1 MGNASDAKMAYM
13 QRYDAENTK
22 QYKMKVSKIYDVDII
37 EKMESVDNKQGY
49 LKDLIRADIARTQ
62 GKD

>member
-49 LKDLIRADIARTQ
+49 LKDLIRADIARN
-62 GKD
+62 GK